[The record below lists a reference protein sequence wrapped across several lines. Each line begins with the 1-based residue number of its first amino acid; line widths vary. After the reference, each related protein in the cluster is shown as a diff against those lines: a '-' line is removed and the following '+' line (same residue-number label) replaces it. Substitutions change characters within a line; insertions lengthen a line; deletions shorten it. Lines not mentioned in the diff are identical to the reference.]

1 MPRKNM
7 KIEVNNAV
15 FSLPY
20 HVAQEK
26 GLFRDEG
33 LNVEL
38 IPAGSGRDRDKE
50 VPDTPVE
57 DHTAVTSYGWH
68 EGIEAGEYS
77 MYRACE
83 WGQIRRTQD
92 SRTGARVISKRAAVA
107 TQAIV
112 VRGDSP
118 YNVPADLHDVLVGV
132 NMHAGSHYVTLALL
146 AGSLKRDEIR
156 PGHVGGPKQRL
167 RFLEDGRLG
176 AAALM
181 EPWITVAVKR
191 GHKII
196 CEAFYEGAEVG
207 VPSLDPEGYASVD
220 RAIRRAVDCIN
231 ESIEPCLKYLI
242 REVPTEIAALTEQ
255 DFYLGRFRYV
265 YPRPFT
271 PEEYQRIYEWMVG
284 WDLLSPESRFE
295 AIVDDRISACGSQ
308 RHQIDRVADKA

>member
-1 MPRKNM
+1 M

-20 HVAQEK
+20 HVALEE
-26 GLFRDEG
+26 GYFADEG
-33 LNVEL
+33 IDVEL
-38 IPAGSGRDRDKE
+38 IPAGSGRNRDKE
-50 VPDTPVE
+50 VPSEPIL
-57 DHTAVTSYGWH
+57 DHKKVKSYGWH
-68 EGIEAGEYS
+68 EGIEKGEYS

-92 SRTGARVISKRAAVA
+92 SNEGAQVISKRAAVA
-107 TQAIV
+107 TQALV
-112 VRGDSP
+112 VCGDSS
-118 YNVPADLHDVLVGV
+118 YNIPSDLKGVTVGV

-146 AGSLKRDEIR
+146 EGYLSQSEIQ

-167 RFLEDGRLG
+167 KFLEDGKIG

-207 VPSLDPEGYASVD
+207 VPSLDPKGYAGVD
-220 RAIRRAVDCIN
+220 RAIRTAVDRIN
-231 ESIEPCLKYLI
+231 VNITPYLKSMAQ
-242 REVPTEIAALTEQ
+242 EVPPEFAQISDE

-265 YPRPFT
+265 YPRPYT
-271 PEEYQRIYEWMVG
+271 PEEYERIYDWMVAR
-284 WDLLSPESRFE
+284 DLLSPESRFE
-295 AIVDDRISACGSQ
+295 SIVDSRLTA
-308 RHQIDRVADKA
+308 

>member
-1 MPRKNM
+1 MSPRNL

-26 GLFRDEG
+26 GFFRAEG
-33 LNVEL
+33 LDVEL
-38 IPAGSGRDRDKE
+38 IPAGSGRDRDKN
-50 VPDTPVE
+50 VPEQPIE
-57 DHTAVTSYGWH
+57 DHTAVPSYGWH
-68 EGIEAGEYS
+68 EGIEQGEFC

-92 SRTGARVISKRAAVA
+92 SREGARVISKRAAVA

-118 YNVPADLHDVLVGV
+118 CNVPADLHNVLVGV

-146 AGSLKRDEIR
+146 EGYLKRHEIR

-167 RFLEDGRLG
+167 RLLEEGKLG

-181 EPWITVAVKR
+181 EPWITVAVTR

-220 RAIRRAVDCIN
+220 RAIRRAVDSIN
-231 ESIEPCLKYLI
+231 GGIEPYLKYMI
-242 REVPTEIAALTEQ
+242 AEVPKEIADLSAP
-255 DFYLGRFRYV
+255 DFYPGRFRYV
-265 YPRPFT
+265 YPRPYT
-271 PEEYQRIYEWMVG
+271 LEEYERIYDWMVG
-284 WDLLSPESRFE
+284 WGLLSPESRFDV
-295 AIVDDRISACGSQ
+295 IVDRGRISA
-308 RHQIDRVADKA
+308 

>member
-1 MPRKNM
+1 MPPKHM

-20 HVAQEK
+20 HVAQER
-26 GLFRDEG
+26 GFFRDEG

-38 IPAGSGRDRDKE
+38 VPAGSGRDRDRE
-50 VPDTPVE
+50 VPERPIE
-57 DHTAVTSYGWH
+57 DHRVVRSYGWH
-68 EGIEAGEYS
+68 EGIERGEFC

-92 SRTGARVISKRAAVA
+92 SQEGARVISKRAAVA

-118 YNVPADLHDVLVGV
+118 YNVPADLHNVLVGV

-146 AGSLKRDEIR
+146 EGYLKRDDIR
-156 PGHVGGPKQRL
+156 CGHVGGPKQRL
-167 RFLEDGRLG
+167 RFLEEGRIG

-181 EPWITVAVKR
+181 EPWITVALKR
-191 GHKII
+191 GHKIV

-220 RAIRRAVDCIN
+220 RAIRRAVDSIN
-231 ESIEPCLKYLI
+231 AGIEAYFKYMI
-242 REVPTEIAALTEQ
+242 SEVPNEIAELSER
-255 DFYLGRFRYV
+255 DFYPGRFRYV
-265 YPRPFT
+265 YPRPYT
-271 PEEYQRIYEWMVG
+271 AEEYGRIYEWMVG
-284 WDLLSPESRFE
+284 WGLLSPESRFE
-295 AIVDDRISACGSQ
+295 VIVDRGRISA
-308 RHQIDRVADKA
+308 

>member
-1 MPRKNM
+1 MPRKNL

-26 GLFRDEG
+26 GFFREEALD
-33 LNVEL
+33 VEL
-38 IPAGSGRDRDKE
+38 IPAGSGRDRDTE
-50 VPDTPVE
+50 VPEKPIE
-57 DHTAVTSYGWH
+57 DHKVVTSYGWH
-68 EGIEAGEYS
+68 EGIEAGEYE

-92 SRTGARVISKRAAVA
+92 SREGTRVISKRAAIA

-112 VRGDSP
+112 VRGGSP
-118 YNVPADLHDVLVGV
+118 YNVPADLHNVLVGV

-146 AGSLKRDEIR
+146 AGYLKRDEIR

-167 RFLEDGRLG
+167 RFLEDGKLG

-207 VPSLDPEGYASVD
+207 VPSLEPEGYASVD
-220 RAIRRAVDCIN
+220 RAIRRAVDSIN
-231 ESIEPCLKYLI
+231 EGLEPYLAYMI
-242 REVPTEIAALTEQ
+242 AEVPKEIAALSEA

-265 YPRPFT
+265 YPRPYT
-271 PEEYQRIYEWMVG
+271 PEEYERIYEWMVG

-295 AIVDDRISACGSQ
+295 VIVDRSRISA
-308 RHQIDRVADKA
+308 

>member
-1 MPRKNM
+1 MPLKTM

-20 HVAQEK
+20 HVALEE
-26 GLFRDEG
+26 GLFEDEG
-33 LNVEL
+33 LDVEL

-50 VPDTPVE
+50 VPSAPVE
-57 DHTAVTSYGWH
+57 DPKAVPSYGWH
-68 EGIEAGEYS
+68 EGIEKGEFS

-92 SRTGARVISKRAAVA
+92 SHEGARVISKRAAVA
-107 TQAIV
+107 TQALV

-118 YNVPADLHDVLVGV
+118 YNIPVDLADVIVGV
-132 NMHAGSHYVTLALL
+132 NMHAGSHYVTLSLL
-146 AGSLKRDEIR
+146 DGYLKRDEIR

-167 RFLEDGRLG
+167 KFLEDGKIG

-181 EPWITVAVKR
+181 EPWITVAVRR

-220 RAIRRAVDCIN
+220 RAIRNAVDKIDKG
-231 ESIEPCLKYLI
+231 IEPYLKYMI
-242 REVPTEIAALTEQ
+242 REVPEEIAGIGED
-255 DFYLGRFRYV
+255 DFYLARFRYV
-265 YPRPFT
+265 YPRPYT
-271 PEEYQRIYEWMVG
+271 PAEYERIYEWMVG

-295 AIVDDRISACGSQ
+295 AIVDSRISA
-308 RHQIDRVADKA
+308 

>member
-1 MPRKNM
+1 MPRTI

-20 HVAQEK
+20 HVAQER

-50 VPDTPVE
+50 VPEKPIE
-57 DHTAVTSYGWH
+57 DHRAVKSYGWH
-68 EGIEAGEYS
+68 EGIEAGEYA

-92 SRTGARVISKRAAVA
+92 SRQGARVISKRAAVA

-118 YNVPADLHDVLVGV
+118 CHVPADLHHVLVGV

-146 AGSLKRDEIR
+146 EGYLKRDEIR

-167 RFLEDGRLG
+167 RFLEDGRIG

-207 VPSLDPEGYASVD
+207 VPSLDPEGYAGVD
-220 RAIRRAVDCIN
+220 RAIRRAVDSIN
-231 ESIEPCLKYLI
+231 ESITPYLKYLI
-242 REVPTEIAALTEQ
+242 REVPKEIAELNAK

-265 YPRPFT
+265 YPRAYT
-271 PEEYQRIYEWMVG
+271 PEEYDRIYEWMVG
-284 WDLLSPESRFE
+284 WGLLSPESRFE
-295 AIVDDRISACGSQ
+295 TIVDGRLSACGAQ
-308 RHQIDRVADKA
+308 PVPRDRAANQA

>member
-1 MPRKNM
+1 MLPRKNM

-26 GLFRDEG
+26 GFFRDEG

-50 VPDTPVE
+50 VPEQPIE
-57 DHTAVTSYGWH
+57 DHKAVKSYGWH
-68 EGIEAGEYS
+68 EGIERGEFC

-92 SRTGARVISKRAAVA
+92 SREGARVLSKRAAVA

-118 YNVPADLHDVLVGV
+118 YNVPADLHNVLVGV

-146 AGSLKRDEIR
+146 EGYLKRHEIR

-167 RFLEDGRLG
+167 RFLEDGKLG

-220 RAIRRAVDCIN
+220 RAIRNAVDSIN
-231 ESIEPCLKYLI
+231 DSIEPYLKYMI
-242 REVPTEIAALTEQ
+242 REVPKEIAELSEG

-265 YPRPFT
+265 YPRPYT
-271 PEEYQRIYEWMVG
+271 LEEYERLYDWMVG

-295 AIVDDRISACGSQ
+295 VIVDRSRISA
-308 RHQIDRVADKA
+308 

>member
-1 MPRKNM
+1 M

-20 HVAQEK
+20 HVAQQE
-26 GLFRDEG
+26 GFFLDEG
-33 LNVEL
+33 IDVEL

-50 VPDTPVE
+50 VPAEPIE
-57 DHTAVTSYGWH
+57 DHTAVKSYGWH
-68 EGIEAGEYS
+68 EGIEKGEFS

-92 SRTGARVISKRAAVA
+92 SSEGVRVISKRAAVA

-112 VRGDSP
+112 VLGDSP
-118 YNVPADLHDVLVGV
+118 CNIPSDLHDAVVGV
-132 NMHAGSHYVTLALL
+132 NMHAGSHYVAL
-146 AGSLKRDEIR
+146 SLLEGYLGRDEIR

-167 RFLEDGRLG
+167 QFLEDGKIA

-207 VPSLDPEGYASVD
+207 VPSIDPEGYASVD
-220 RAIRRAVDCIN
+220 RAVRTAVDRIN
-231 ESIEPCLKYLI
+231 VSIGPYLKYMI
-242 REVPTEIAALTEQ
+242 REVPNEVAELAAD

-265 YPRPFT
+265 YPRPYSV
-271 PEEYQRIYEWMVG
+271 EEYERIYEWMVG
-284 WDLLSPESRFE
+284 WDLLSPESRFA
-295 AIVDDRISACGSQ
+295 AIIDDRI
-308 RHQIDRVADKA
+308 RT

>member
-1 MPRKNM
+1 MTLRHL

-20 HVAQEK
+20 HVALQE
-26 GLFRDEG
+26 GFFGDEG
-33 LNVEL
+33 VDVEL
-38 IPAGSGRDRDKE
+38 VPAGSGRDRDKE
-50 VPDTPVE
+50 VPAEPIL
-57 DHTAVTSYGWH
+57 DHRAVKSYGWH
-68 EGIEAGEYS
+68 EGIERGEYA

-92 SRTGARVISKRAAVA
+92 SLEGARVISKRAAVA

-118 YNVPADLHDVLVGV
+118 YDIPSDLHDVVVGV

-146 AGSLKRDEIR
+146 EGYLKRDEIR

-167 RFLEDGRLG
+167 QFLEDGRIG

-181 EPWITVAVKR
+181 EPWITVALKR
-191 GHKII
+191 GHKIL

-220 RAIRRAVDCIN
+220 RAIRTAVDRIN
-231 ESIEPCLKYLI
+231 SDIGPYLKYMI
-242 REVPTEIAALTEQ
+242 REVPKAIAEISEA
-255 DFYLGRFRYV
+255 DFYRGRFRYV
-265 YPRPFT
+265 YPRPYSA
-271 PEEYQRIYEWMVG
+271 EEYERIYEWMVG

-295 AIVDDRISACGSQ
+295 AIVDGRLSA
-308 RHQIDRVADKA
+308 